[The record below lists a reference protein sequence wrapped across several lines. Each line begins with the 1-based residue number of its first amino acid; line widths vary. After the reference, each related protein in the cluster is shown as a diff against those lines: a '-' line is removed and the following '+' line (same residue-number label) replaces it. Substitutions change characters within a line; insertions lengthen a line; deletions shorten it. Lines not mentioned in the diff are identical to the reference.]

1 MKGHFPRI
9 NKGFF
14 KDTMRLY
21 LVSAIVFSVI
31 SALISY
37 VMGYSMCSRDAAAM
51 NFHIDTDHI
60 QALVC
65 ILMIYL
71 GASLARKLTDM
82 NVAEVYASIPVSRDG
97 IWTAHLL
104 TGIVYSLMIM
114 AASTI
119 GMLLGELTGA
129 ISVGQSIGS
138 YGYSALEYMAGLCMI
153 MLEGLLDFAFIGVAF
168 SITGKVF
175 AGIVTAGIGSFGIG
189 ILFSSLFSTG
199 SIHGICNIIF
209 PFGAAART
217 VVVWIVCIATV
228 ILFLLL
234 FRKMFLTIRTESY
247 SHAFRNKRIQT
258 IVGLILA
265 FSILGTIAFTIA
277 DFEAYGS
284 DIMSER
290 VNIVTAAIGTIVTC
304 LIVYFIFMWIS
315 GRSFKKA
322 AISLKY
328 LPISL
333 LAVCIVVLLGSGL
346 RKAYRNVDFSA
357 DNIAYYTVPSYIYV
371 PDEPDWYDGSIEI
384 NPFPMIYTDY
394 SEDRYGKGVSGEDE
408 IRFTDQKTINE
419 ISKFLRSGENDKS
432 NFQNGVPSIY
442 VTLKNGK
449 TYAVDIQRDECV
461 NEDIIRYDKNARQN
475 EEYRKVMHDIERFK
489 GGHFVLENK
498 RVNALYD
505 TFMEELSA
513 LSIEE
518 REKLFDLSGIYYL
531 DFLDSFIIPEEA
543 AVAPDTAS
551 GGADVDVPKE
561 LEPTPY
567 ARVLFIANRSN
578 SLIRG
583 VILNESTP
591 KTLEA
596 YLKLSNELNSK
607 DEKFDKAL
615 KFLEDENMSVNVK
628 FELMIWD
635 KEKQES
641 YRYFVEAD
649 ANMNWGFEY
658 YELNDFEREMMDEFL
673 LDSFHVSI
681 DELTEEQIQ
690 LVYYT
695 MDFTSGLNY
704 YEQMGID
711 EEKLTD
717 EMRREDLTK
726 LIGIGEGDFSME
738 EYNVKEYNA
747 DARELLKGFMH
758 GDTNFDSSR
767 YVVTIVN
774 MEITSL
780 VEVDGFAYEY
790 VETVM
795 MNTASYFY
803 DYPMTFGISEE
814 DYNGFI
820 HDFIEKYDGIVYSGE
835 QLHNRGDY

>member
-1 MKGHFPRI
+1 MKGHFLRI

-129 ISVGQSIGS
+129 LNVGQSIGS

-217 VVVWIVCIATV
+217 AVVWIVCIATV

-290 VNIVTAAIGTIVTC
+290 VSIVTAAIGTIVTC

-333 LAVCIVVLLGSGL
+333 LAVCIVVPLGSGV
-346 RKAYRNVDFSA
+346 RKAYRDVDFSE
-357 DNIAYYTVPSYIYV
+357 DNIAYYTIPNIYV
-371 PDEPDWYDGSIEI
+371 PEEQDWYDNSIEI
-384 NPFPMIYTDY
+384 NLFPMLYTDY
-394 SEDRYGKGVSGEDE
+394 SQDRYGKGVSGEDE
-408 IRFTDQKTINE
+408 IRFTDQKTIKE
-419 ISKFLRSGENDKS
+419 ISKYLRLGNNSAISSFPNNEE
-432 NFQNGVPSIY
+432 PSIY

-449 TYAVDIQRDECV
+449 TYAVSRSRNVDIYESIEYE
-461 NEDIIRYDKNARQN
+461 NTARQN
-475 EEYRKVMHDIERFK
+475 EEYRKVMYDIEPFK

-518 REKLFDLSGIYYL
+518 REKLFELSSIYYL
-531 DFLDSFIIPEEA
+531 GNHILEQA

-583 VILNESTP
+583 IILNESTP

-596 YLKLSNELNSK
+596 YLKLSNEVNAK

-615 KFLEDENMSVNVK
+615 KFLEDEDMDVNLQ
-628 FELMIWD
+628 FEFVIWD
-635 KEKQES
+635 KVTQKFHKYYIES
-641 YRYFVEAD
+641 YAD
-649 ANMNWGFEY
+649 TNWGFEY
-658 YELNDFEREMMDEFL
+658 YEISDYELELMDEFL
-673 LDSFHVSI
+673 MDSFRVSI

-690 LVYYT
+690 MVYKT
-695 MDFTSGLNY
+695 MDFTSGQNY
-704 YEQMGID
+704 YEQVGMD
-711 EEKLTD
+711 EDGLTD
-717 EMRREDLTK
+717 EMRRKDFNNI
-726 LIGIGEGDFSME
+726 IGIGD
-738 EYNVKEYNA
+738 
-747 DARELLKGFMH
+747 KGFSDEQYHSDSRNLMKGFLR
-758 GDTNFDSSR
+758 GDKDFDSSR
-767 YVVTIVN
+767 YVVTIVS
-774 MEITSL
+774 MDVTSL
-780 VEVDGFAYEY
+780 NESDEFMYEY
-790 VETVM
+790 LESVM
-795 MNTASYFY
+795 MDTAANFF
-803 DYPMTFGISEE
+803 DYPMSFGISEE

-820 HDFIEKYDGIVYSGE
+820 HGFNEKYDDFVYYGEPMHYRGSGSMAV
-835 QLHNRGDY
+835 NGGF

>member
-1 MKGHFPRI
+1 MKGHFLRI

-31 SALISY
+31 SALSSY
-37 VMGYSMCSRDAAAM
+37 IMGYSMCSRDAAAM
-51 NFHIDTDHI
+51 NFHIDTDLI
-60 QALVC
+60 QVLVC
-65 ILMIYL
+65 IFMTYL

-82 NVAEVYASIPVSRDG
+82 NVAEVYASIPVSRDS

-104 TGIVYSLMIM
+104 TGIIYSLMIM

-138 YGYSALEYMAGLCMI
+138 YGYSALEYLAGLCMI

-189 ILFSSLFSTG
+189 ILFSSLIGTG
-199 SIHGICNIIF
+199 TNMYSVGNIIF
-209 PFGAAART
+209 PFSAAART
-217 VVVWIVCIATV
+217 AAVWVVFIVIV
-228 ILFLLL
+228 LLLLLL

-265 FSILGTIAFTIA
+265 FSILCTIAYTIA
-277 DFEAYGS
+277 DVEASGEIMNYRD
-284 DIMSER
+284 DIVSA
-290 VNIVTAAIGTIVTC
+290 VIATIVTC

-322 AISLKY
+322 AVSLKY

-333 LAVCIVVLLGSGL
+333 LAVCIVVPLNIGV
-346 RKAYRNVDFSA
+346 RKAYKNVDFSA
-357 DNIAYYTVPSYIYV
+357 DNIAYYTIPNYNLVTE
-371 PDEPDWYDGSIEI
+371 EPDWYGNSIEFSLS
-384 NPFPMIYTDY
+384 PTFYTDY
-394 SEDRYGKGVSGEDE
+394 SQDRYGKGVSGEDE
-408 IRFTDQKTINE
+408 VRFTDQKMING
-419 ISKFLRSGENDKS
+419 ISKYLKSGRNSVDS
-432 NFQNGVPSIY
+432 VGFHGQPSIY

-449 TYAVDIQRDECV
+449 TYAVDIAWDAI
-461 NEDIIRYDKNARQN
+461 DKDIRYDINARQN
-475 EEYRKVMHDIERFK
+475 EEYRNAMYDIERFK

-498 RVNALYD
+498 RANALYD
-505 TFMEELSA
+505 TFIEELSA
-513 LSIEE
+513 LTIEE
-518 REKLFDLSGIYYL
+518 REKLFNLSSIYYL
-531 DFLDSFIIPEEA
+531 DPAMAEITAPEIIGDGVDTSNGDYGDFQMEIIEERK
-543 AVAPDTAS
+543 T
-551 GGADVDVPKE
+551 
-561 LEPTPY
+561 TPY
-567 ARVLFIANRSN
+567 ARVLFIANGSN

-596 YLKLSNELNSK
+596 YLKLSNELNAK
-607 DEKFDKAL
+607 DERIDKAL
-615 KFLEDENMSVNVK
+615 KFLESENMNVDLQ

-635 KEKQES
+635 REKQES

-649 ANMNWGFEY
+649 TNKGWEFEY
-658 YELNDFEREMMDEFL
+658 YEPDDYELEMMDEFL
-673 LDSFHVSI
+673 TESFHVSVY
-681 DELTEEQIQ
+681 ELTDEER
-690 LVYYT
+690 LAVYYT
-695 MDFTSGLNY
+695 MDFTSGLNF
-704 YEQMGID
+704 YEQMGMD
-711 EEKLTD
+711 EEGLTD
-717 EMRREDLTK
+717 EMRREDLKK
-726 LIGIGEGDFSME
+726 LIGLGDEDHYPE
-738 EYNVKEYNA
+738 EYNSA
-747 DARELLKGFMH
+747 ARDLLTGFLH

-790 VETVM
+790 VENVM

-803 DYPMTFGISEE
+803 DYPMTFGISDE

-820 HDFIEKYDGIVYSGE
+820 HDFIEKYDNTVYSGE
-835 QLHNRGDY
+835 PLYSR

>member
-1 MKGHFPRI
+1 MKGHFLRI

-31 SALISY
+31 SALSSY
-37 VMGYSMCSRDAAAM
+37 IMGYSMCSRDAAAM
-51 NFHIDTDHI
+51 NFHIDTDLI
-60 QALVC
+60 QVLVC
-65 ILMIYL
+65 IFMTYL

-82 NVAEVYASIPVSRDG
+82 NVAEVYASIPVSRDS

-104 TGIVYSLMIM
+104 TGIIYSLMIM

-138 YGYSALEYMAGLCMI
+138 YGYSALEYLAGLCMI

-189 ILFSSLFSTG
+189 ILFSSLIGTG
-199 SIHGICNIIF
+199 TNMYSVGNIIF
-209 PFGAAART
+209 PFSAAART
-217 VVVWIVCIATV
+217 AAVWVVFIVIV
-228 ILFLLL
+228 LLLLLL

-265 FSILGTIAFTIA
+265 FSILCTIAYTIA
-277 DFEAYGS
+277 DVEASGEIMNYRD
-284 DIMSER
+284 DIVSA
-290 VNIVTAAIGTIVTC
+290 VIATIVTC

-322 AISLKY
+322 AVSLKY

-333 LAVCIVVLLGSGL
+333 LAVCIVVPLNIGV
-346 RKAYRNVDFSA
+346 RKAYKNVDFSA
-357 DNIAYYTVPSYIYV
+357 DNIAYYTIPNYNLVTE
-371 PDEPDWYDGSIEI
+371 EPDWYGNSIEFSLS
-384 NPFPMIYTDY
+384 PTFYTDY
-394 SEDRYGKGVSGEDE
+394 SQDRYGKGVSGEDE
-408 IRFTDQKTINE
+408 VRFTDQKMING
-419 ISKFLRSGENDKS
+419 ISKYLKS
-432 NFQNGVPSIY
+432 ERNSVDSVGFHGQPSIY

-449 TYAVDIQRDECV
+449 TYAVDIAWDAI
-461 NEDIIRYDKNARQN
+461 DKDIRYDINARQN
-475 EEYRKVMHDIERFK
+475 EEYRNAMYDIERFK

-498 RVNALYD
+498 RANALYD

-513 LSIEE
+513 LTIEE
-518 REKLFDLSGIYYL
+518 REKLFDLTSIYYL
-531 DFLDSFIIPEEA
+531 DNPMAEITAPEIA
-543 AVAPDTAS
+543 GDGVDTV
-551 GGADVDVPKE
+551 GDGADGDVLKE
-561 LEPTPY
+561 RNSTPY
-567 ARVLFIANRSN
+567 ARVLLIANGSN

-596 YLKLSNELNSK
+596 YLKLSNELNAK
-607 DEKFDKAL
+607 DERIDKAL
-615 KFLEDENMSVNVK
+615 EFLEDDSK
-628 FELMIWD
+628 DLDLQFELMIWD
-635 KEKQES
+635 REKQES

-649 ANMNWGFEY
+649 TNKGWEFEY
-658 YELNDFEREMMDEFL
+658 YEPDDYELEMMDEFL
-673 LDSFHVSI
+673 TESFHVSV
-681 DELTEEQIQ
+681 DELTDAEKQ
-690 LVYYT
+690 VVFYT
-695 MDFTSGLNY
+695 MDFTSGLNF
-704 YEQMGID
+704 YEQMGMD
-711 EEKLTD
+711 EEGLTD
-717 EMRREDLTK
+717 EIRREDLTK
-726 LIGIGEGDFSME
+726 LIGLGDEDHYPE
-738 EYNVKEYNA
+738 EYNSA
-747 DARELLKGFMH
+747 ARDLLTDFLH

-780 VEVDGFAYEY
+780 IKIKRDGIAYEY
-790 VETVM
+790 LETIM
-795 MNTASYFY
+795 MNTATYFY
-803 DYPMTFGISEE
+803 DYPMTFGISDE

-820 HDFIEKYDGIVYSGE
+820 HDFIEKYDNIVYSGE
-835 QLHNRGDY
+835 PLYSR

>member
-1 MKGHFPRI
+1 MKGHFLKI

-31 SALISY
+31 SALSSY
-37 VMGYSMCSRDAAAM
+37 IMGYSMCSRDAAAM
-51 NFHIDTDHI
+51 NFHIDTDLI
-60 QALVC
+60 QVLVC
-65 ILMIYL
+65 IFMTYL

-82 NVAEVYASIPVSRDG
+82 NVAEVYASIPVSRDS

-104 TGIVYSLMIM
+104 TGIIYSLMIM

-138 YGYSALEYMAGLCMI
+138 YGYSALEYLAGLCMI

-189 ILFSSLFSTG
+189 ILFSSLIGTG
-199 SIHGICNIIF
+199 TNMYSVGNIIF
-209 PFGAAART
+209 PFSAAART
-217 VVVWIVCIATV
+217 AAVWVVFIVIV
-228 ILFLLL
+228 LLLLLL

-265 FSILGTIAFTIA
+265 FSILCTIAYTIA
-277 DFEAYGS
+277 DVEASGEIMNYRD
-284 DIMSER
+284 DIVSA
-290 VNIVTAAIGTIVTC
+290 VIATIVTC

-322 AISLKY
+322 AVSLKY

-333 LAVCIVVLLGSGL
+333 LAVCIVVPLSIGV
-346 RKAYRNVDFSA
+346 RKAYKNVDFSA
-357 DNIAYYTVPSYIYV
+357 DNIAYYTIPNYTLVTE
-371 PDEPDWYDGSIEI
+371 EPDWYGNSIEFSLS
-384 NPFPMIYTDY
+384 PTFYTDY
-394 SEDRYGKGVSGEDE
+394 SQDRYGKGVSGEDE
-408 IRFTDQKTINE
+408 VRFTDQKMING
-419 ISKFLRSGENDKS
+419 ISKYLKSGRNSVDS
-432 NFQNGVPSIY
+432 VGFHGQPSIY

-449 TYAVDIQRDECV
+449 TYAVDIAWDAI
-461 NEDIIRYDKNARQN
+461 DKDIRYDINARQN
-475 EEYRKVMHDIERFK
+475 EEYRNAMYDIERFK

-498 RVNALYD
+498 RANALYD
-505 TFMEELSA
+505 TFIEELSA
-513 LSIEE
+513 LTIEE
-518 REKLFDLSGIYYL
+518 REKLFNLSSIYYL
-531 DFLDSFIIPEEA
+531 DPAMAEITAPEIIGDG
-543 AVAPDTAS
+543 VDTV
-551 GGADVDVPKE
+551 GDGADGDVLKE
-561 LEPTPY
+561 QNSTPY
-567 ARVLFIANRSN
+567 ARVLLIANGSN

-596 YLKLSNELNSK
+596 YLKLSNELNAK
-607 DEKFDKAL
+607 DERIDKAL
-615 KFLEDENMSVNVK
+615 EFLEDDSK
-628 FELMIWD
+628 DLDLQFELMIWD
-635 KEKQES
+635 REKQES

-649 ANMNWGFEY
+649 TNKGWEFEY
-658 YELNDFEREMMDEFL
+658 YEPDDYELEMMDEFL
-673 LDSFHVSI
+673 TESFHVSVY
-681 DELTEEQIQ
+681 ELTDEER
-690 LVYYT
+690 LAVYYT
-695 MDFTSGLNY
+695 MDFTSGLNF
-704 YEQMGID
+704 YEQMGMD
-711 EEKLTD
+711 EEGLTD
-717 EMRREDLTK
+717 EMRREDLKK
-726 LIGIGEGDFSME
+726 LIGLGDEDHYPE
-738 EYNVKEYNA
+738 EYNSA
-747 DARELLKGFMH
+747 ARDLLTDFLH

-767 YVVTIVN
+767 YVVTIIN

-803 DYPMTFGISEE
+803 DYPMTFGISDE

-820 HDFIEKYDGIVYSGE
+820 HDFIEKYDNTVYSGE
-835 QLHNRGDY
+835 PLYSR

>member
-1 MKGHFPRI
+1 MKGHFLRI

-31 SALISY
+31 SALSSY
-37 VMGYSMCSRDAAAM
+37 IMGYSMCSHDAAAM
-51 NFHIDTDHI
+51 NFHIDTDLI
-60 QALVC
+60 QVLVC
-65 ILMIYL
+65 IFMTYL

-82 NVAEVYASIPVSRDG
+82 NVAEVYASIPVSRDS

-104 TGIVYSLMIM
+104 TGIIYSLMIM

-138 YGYSALEYMAGLCMI
+138 YGYSALEYLAGLCMI

-189 ILFSSLFSTG
+189 ILFSSLIGTG
-199 SIHGICNIIF
+199 TNMYSVGNIIF
-209 PFGAAART
+209 PFSAAART
-217 VVVWIVCIATV
+217 AAVWVVFIVIV
-228 ILFLLL
+228 LLLLLL

-265 FSILGTIAFTIA
+265 FSILCTIAYTIA
-277 DFEAYGS
+277 DVEASGEIMNYRD
-284 DIMSER
+284 DIVSA
-290 VNIVTAAIGTIVTC
+290 VIATIVTC

-322 AISLKY
+322 AVSLKY

-333 LAVCIVVLLGSGL
+333 LAVCIVVPLNIGV
-346 RKAYRNVDFSA
+346 RKAYKNVDFSA
-357 DNIAYYTVPSYIYV
+357 DNIAYYTIPNYTLVTE
-371 PDEPDWYDGSIEI
+371 EPDWYGNSIEFSLS
-384 NPFPMIYTDY
+384 PTFYTDY
-394 SEDRYGKGVSGEDE
+394 SQDRYGKGVSGEDE
-408 IRFTDQKTINE
+408 VRFTDQKMING
-419 ISKFLRSGENDKS
+419 ISNYLKSGRNSVDS
-432 NFQNGVPSIY
+432 VGFHGQPSIY

-449 TYAVDIQRDECV
+449 TYAVDIAWDAI
-461 NEDIIRYDKNARQN
+461 DKDIRYDINARQN
-475 EEYRKVMHDIERFK
+475 EEYRNAMYDIERFK

-498 RVNALYD
+498 RANALYD
-505 TFMEELSA
+505 TFIEELSA
-513 LSIEE
+513 LTIEE
-518 REKLFDLSGIYYL
+518 REKLFNLSSIYYL
-531 DFLDSFIIPEEA
+531 DPAMAEITAPEIIGDG
-543 AVAPDTAS
+543 VDTV
-551 GGADVDVPKE
+551 GDGADGDVLKE
-561 LEPTPY
+561 RNSTPY
-567 ARVLFIANRSN
+567 ARVLLIANGSN

-596 YLKLSNELNSK
+596 YLKLSNELNAK
-607 DEKFDKAL
+607 DERIDKAL
-615 KFLEDENMSVNVK
+615 EFLEDDSK
-628 FELMIWD
+628 DLDLQFELVIWD
-635 KEKQES
+635 REKQES

-649 ANMNWGFEY
+649 TNKGWEFEY
-658 YELNDFEREMMDEFL
+658 YEPDDYELEMMDEFL
-673 LDSFHVSI
+673 TESFHVSVY
-681 DELTEEQIQ
+681 ELTDEER
-690 LVYYT
+690 LAVYYT
-695 MDFTSGLNY
+695 MDFTSGLNF
-704 YEQMGID
+704 YEQMGMD
-711 EEKLTD
+711 EEGLTD
-717 EMRREDLTK
+717 EMRREDLKK
-726 LIGIGEGDFSME
+726 LIGLGDEDHYPE
-738 EYNVKEYNA
+738 EYNSA
-747 DARELLKGFMH
+747 ARDLLTDFLH
-758 GDTNFDSSR
+758 GNTNFDSSR

-803 DYPMTFGISEE
+803 DYPMTFGISDE

-820 HDFIEKYDGIVYSGE
+820 HDFIEKYDNTVYSGE
-835 QLHNRGDY
+835 PLYSR

>member
-1 MKGHFPRI
+1 MKGHFLRI

-31 SALISY
+31 SALSSY
-37 VMGYSMCSRDAAAM
+37 IMGYSMCSRDAAAM
-51 NFHIDTDHI
+51 NFHIDTDLI
-60 QALVC
+60 QVLVC
-65 ILMIYL
+65 IFMTYL

-82 NVAEVYASIPVSRDG
+82 NVAEVYASIPVSRDS

-104 TGIVYSLMIM
+104 TGIIYSLMIM

-138 YGYSALEYMAGLCMI
+138 YGYSALEYLAGLCMI

-189 ILFSSLFSTG
+189 ILFSSLIGTG
-199 SIHGICNIIF
+199 TNMYSVGNIIF
-209 PFGAAART
+209 PFSAAART
-217 VVVWIVCIATV
+217 AAVWVVFIVIV
-228 ILFLLL
+228 LLLLLL

-265 FSILGTIAFTIA
+265 FSILCTIAYTIA
-277 DFEAYGS
+277 DVEASGEIMNYRD
-284 DIMSER
+284 DIVSA
-290 VNIVTAAIGTIVTC
+290 VIATIVTC

-322 AISLKY
+322 AVSLKY

-333 LAVCIVVLLGSGL
+333 LAVCIVVPLNIGV
-346 RKAYRNVDFSA
+346 RKAYKNVDFSA
-357 DNIAYYTVPSYIYV
+357 DNIAYYTIPNYNLVTE
-371 PDEPDWYDGSIEI
+371 EPDWYGNSIEFSLS
-384 NPFPMIYTDY
+384 PTFYTDY
-394 SEDRYGKGVSGEDE
+394 SQDRYGKGVSGEDE
-408 IRFTDQKTINE
+408 VRFTDQKMING
-419 ISKFLRSGENDKS
+419 ISKYLKS
-432 NFQNGVPSIY
+432 ERNSVDSVGFHGQPSIY

-449 TYAVDIQRDECV
+449 TYAVDIAWDAI
-461 NEDIIRYDKNARQN
+461 DKDIRYDINARQN
-475 EEYRKVMHDIERFK
+475 EEYRNAMYDIERFK

-498 RVNALYD
+498 RANALYD

-513 LSIEE
+513 LTIEE
-518 REKLFDLSGIYYL
+518 REKLFNLSSIYYL
-531 DFLDSFIIPEEA
+531 DPAMAEITAPEIIGDGVDTSNGDYGDFQMEIIEERK
-543 AVAPDTAS
+543 T
-551 GGADVDVPKE
+551 
-561 LEPTPY
+561 TPY
-567 ARVLFIANRSN
+567 ARVLFIANGSN

-596 YLKLSNELNSK
+596 YLKLSNELNVK
-607 DEKFDKAL
+607 DERIDKAL
-615 KFLEDENMSVNVK
+615 KFLESENMNVDLQ

-641 YRYFVEAD
+641 YRYFVEANNHND
-649 ANMNWGFEY
+649 WGFGY
-658 YELNDFEREMMDEFL
+658 YEPDDYELEMMDEFL
-673 LDSFHVSI
+673 TESFHVSV
-681 DELTEEQIQ
+681 DELTDAEKQ
-690 LVYYT
+690 VVFYT
-695 MDFTSGLNY
+695 MDFTSGLNF
-704 YEQMGID
+704 YEQMGMD
-711 EEKLTD
+711 EEGLTD
-717 EMRREDLTK
+717 EMRREDLKK
-726 LIGIGEGDFSME
+726 LIGLSSEKPNDGPSQE
-738 EYNVKEYNA
+738 EYNS
-747 DARELLKGFMH
+747 DARDLLTDFLH

-780 VEVDGFAYEY
+780 IKRDGSAYEY
-790 VETVM
+790 LETIM
-795 MNTASYFY
+795 MNTASNFY
-803 DYPMTFGISEE
+803 DYPMVFGISEE

-820 HDFIEKYDGIVYSGE
+820 HDFIEKYDNIVYSGE
-835 QLHNRGDY
+835 PLYSR

>member
-1 MKGHFPRI
+1 MKGHFLKI

-31 SALISY
+31 SALSSY
-37 VMGYSMCSRDAAAM
+37 IMGYSMCSRDAAAM
-51 NFHIDTDHI
+51 NFHIDTDLI
-60 QALVC
+60 QVLVC
-65 ILMIYL
+65 IFMTYL

-82 NVAEVYASIPVSRDG
+82 NVAEVYASIPVSRDS

-104 TGIVYSLMIM
+104 TGIIYSLMIM

-138 YGYSALEYMAGLCMI
+138 YGYSALEYLAGLCMI

-189 ILFSSLFSTG
+189 ILFSSLIGTG
-199 SIHGICNIIF
+199 TNMYSVGNIIF
-209 PFGAAART
+209 PFSAAART
-217 VVVWIVCIATV
+217 AAVWVVFIVIV
-228 ILFLLL
+228 LLLLLL

-265 FSILGTIAFTIA
+265 FSILCTIAYTIA
-277 DFEAYGS
+277 DVEASGEIMNYRD
-284 DIMSER
+284 DIVSA
-290 VNIVTAAIGTIVTC
+290 VIATIVTC

-322 AISLKY
+322 AVSLKY

-333 LAVCIVVLLGSGL
+333 LAVCIVVPLGMGV
-346 RKAYRNVDFSA
+346 RKAYKNVDFSA
-357 DNIAYYTVPSYIYV
+357 DNIAYYTIPNYTLVTE
-371 PDEPDWYDGSIEI
+371 EPDWYGNSIEFSLS
-384 NPFPMIYTDY
+384 PTFYTDY
-394 SEDRYGKGVSGEDE
+394 SQDRYGKGVSGEDE
-408 IRFTDQKTINE
+408 VRFTDQKMING
-419 ISKFLRSGENDKS
+419 ISKYLKSGRNSVDS
-432 NFQNGVPSIY
+432 VGFHGQPSIY

-449 TYAVDIQRDECV
+449 TYAVDIAWDAI
-461 NEDIIRYDKNARQN
+461 DKDIRYDINARQN
-475 EEYRKVMHDIERFK
+475 EEYRNAMYDIERFK

-498 RVNALYD
+498 RANALYD
-505 TFMEELSA
+505 TFIEELSA
-513 LSIEE
+513 LTIEE
-518 REKLFDLSGIYYL
+518 REKLFNLSSIYYL
-531 DFLDSFIIPEEA
+531 DPAMAEITAPEIIGDG
-543 AVAPDTAS
+543 VDTV
-551 GGADVDVPKE
+551 GDGADGDVLKE
-561 LEPTPY
+561 QNSTPY
-567 ARVLFIANRSN
+567 ARVLLIANGSN

-596 YLKLSNELNSK
+596 YLKLSNELNAK
-607 DEKFDKAL
+607 DERIDKAL
-615 KFLEDENMSVNVK
+615 EFLEDDSK
-628 FELMIWD
+628 DLDLQFELMIWD
-635 KEKQES
+635 REKQES

-649 ANMNWGFEY
+649 TNKGWEFEY
-658 YELNDFEREMMDEFL
+658 YEPDDYELEMMDEFL
-673 LDSFHVSI
+673 TESFHVSVY
-681 DELTEEQIQ
+681 ELTDEER
-690 LVYYT
+690 LAVYYT
-695 MDFTSGLNY
+695 MDFTSGLNF
-704 YEQMGID
+704 YEQMGMD
-711 EEKLTD
+711 EEGLTD
-717 EMRREDLTK
+717 EIRREDLTK
-726 LIGIGEGDFSME
+726 LIGLGDEDHYPE
-738 EYNVKEYNA
+738 EYNSA
-747 DARELLKGFMH
+747 ARDLLTGFLH
-758 GDTNFDSSR
+758 GNTNFDSSR

-780 VEVDGFAYEY
+780 VEVDGLAYEY

-803 DYPMTFGISEE
+803 DYPMTFGISDE

-820 HDFIEKYDGIVYSGE
+820 HDFIEKYDNTVYSGE
-835 QLHNRGDY
+835 PLYSR

>member
-1 MKGHFPRI
+1 MKGHFLRI

-31 SALISY
+31 SALSSFF
-37 VMGYSMCSRDAAAM
+37 MGYSMCSHDAAAM
-51 NFHIDTDHI
+51 NFHIDTDII
-60 QALVC
+60 QVLVC
-65 ILMIYL
+65 IFMTYL

-82 NVAEVYASIPVSRDG
+82 NVAEVYASIPVSRDS

-104 TGIVYSLMIM
+104 TGIIYSLMIM

-119 GMLLGELTGA
+119 AMLLGELTGA

-138 YGYSALEYMAGLCMI
+138 YGYSALEYMAGLCVI

-189 ILFSSLFSTG
+189 ILILGLFSTG
-199 SIHGICNIIF
+199 SIHSICNIIF

-217 VVVWIVCIATV
+217 AVVWIVCIATV
-228 ILFLLL
+228 ILLLLL
-234 FRKMFLTIRTESY
+234 FRKMFLTIRTENY

-290 VNIVTAAIGTIVTC
+290 VSIFTAAIGTIVTC

-333 LAVCIVVLLGSGL
+333 LAVCIVVPLGSGV
-346 RKAYRNVDFSA
+346 RKAYRDVDFSA
-357 DNIAYYTVPSYIYV
+357 DNIAYYTIPNYYV
-371 PDEPDWYDGSIEI
+371 PEEQDWYDSSIEI
-384 NPFPMIYTDY
+384 NLFPMLYTDY
-394 SEDRYGKGVSGEDE
+394 SQDRYGKGVSGEDK
-408 IRFTDQKTINE
+408 IRFTDQKTIKE
-419 ISKFLRSGENDKS
+419 ISKYLRLGNNSAIS
-432 NFQNGVPSIY
+432 SFQNNGEPSIY

-449 TYAVDIQRDECV
+449 TYAVSMSRNVDFYNNVEYE
-461 NEDIIRYDKNARQN
+461 NTARQN

-489 GGHFVLENK
+489 DGHFVLENK

-518 REKLFDLSGIYYL
+518 REKLFDLSSIY
-531 DFLDSFIIPEEA
+531 FLGNHILEQA
-543 AVAPDTAS
+543 AAAPDTVS
-551 GGADVDVPKE
+551 GGDDVDVPKE

-583 VILNESTP
+583 IILNESTP

-596 YLKLSNELNSK
+596 YLKLSNEVNAK

-615 KFLEDENMSVNVK
+615 KFLEDEDMGVNMQ
-628 FELMIWD
+628 FEFVIWD
-635 KEKQES
+635 KVTQES
-641 YRYFVEAD
+641 HKYYIESHTDNA
-649 ANMNWGFEY
+649 WGFER
-658 YELNDFEREMMDEFL
+658 YELSNYERELMDEYL
-673 LDSFHVSI
+673 MNSFNVSI

-690 LVYYT
+690 MVYYT

-704 YEQMGID
+704 YEQVGMD
-711 EEKLTD
+711 EDGLTD
-717 EMRREDLTK
+717 EMRREDLIK
-726 LIGIGEGDFSME
+726 LIGIGDEGKSQE
-738 EYNVKEYNA
+738 QYHS
-747 DARELLKGFMH
+747 DARKVLAGFLH
-758 GDTNFDSSR
+758 GDKDFDSSR
-767 YVVTIVN
+767 YVVTIVS
-774 MEITSL
+774 MDVTSL
-780 VEVDGFAYEY
+780 NESDEFMYEY
-790 VETVM
+790 VESVM
-795 MNTASYFY
+795 MDAASNFF
-803 DYPMTFGISEE
+803 DYPMSFGISEE
-814 DYNGFI
+814 VYNGFI
-820 HDFIEKYDGIVYSGE
+820 NGFNEKYDDVYFGE
-835 QLHNRGDY
+835 PMHNRG

>member
-1 MKGHFPRI
+1 MKGHFLRI

-31 SALISY
+31 SALSSFF
-37 VMGYSMCSRDAAAM
+37 MGYSMCSHDAAAM
-51 NFHIDTDHI
+51 NFHIDTDII
-60 QALVC
+60 QVLVC
-65 ILMIYL
+65 IFMTYL

-82 NVAEVYASIPVSRDG
+82 NVAEVYASIPVSRDS

-104 TGIVYSLMIM
+104 TGIIYSLMIM

-119 GMLLGELTGA
+119 AMFLGELTGA

-138 YGYSALEYMAGLCMI
+138 YGYSALEYMAGLCVI

-189 ILFSSLFSTG
+189 ILILGLFSTG
-199 SIHGICNIIF
+199 SIHSICNIIF

-217 VVVWIVCIATV
+217 AVVWIVCIATV
-228 ILFLLL
+228 ILLLLL
-234 FRKMFLTIRTESY
+234 FRKMFLTIRTENY

-290 VNIVTAAIGTIVTC
+290 VSIFTAAIGTIVTC

-333 LAVCIVVLLGSGL
+333 LAVCIVVPLGSGV
-346 RKAYRNVDFSA
+346 RKAYRDVDFSA
-357 DNIAYYTVPSYIYV
+357 DNIAYYTIPNYYV
-371 PDEPDWYDGSIEI
+371 PEEQDWYDSSIEI
-384 NPFPMIYTDY
+384 NLFPMLYTDY
-394 SEDRYGKGVSGEDE
+394 SQDRYGKGVSGEDK
-408 IRFTDQKTINE
+408 IRFTDQKTIKE
-419 ISKFLRSGENDKS
+419 ISKYLRLGNNSAISSFPNNEE
-432 NFQNGVPSIY
+432 PSIY

-449 TYAVDIQRDECV
+449 TYAVRRSRNVDIYESIEYE
-461 NEDIIRYDKNARQN
+461 NTARQN

-489 GGHFVLENK
+489 DGHFVLENK

-518 REKLFDLSGIYYL
+518 REKLFDLSSIY
-531 DFLDSFIIPEEA
+531 FLGNHILEQA
-543 AVAPDTAS
+543 AAPDTVS
-551 GGADVDVPKE
+551 GGDDVDVPKE

-583 VILNESTP
+583 IILNESTP

-596 YLKLSNELNSK
+596 YLKLSNEVNAK

-615 KFLEDENMSVNVK
+615 KFLEDEDMGVNMQ
-628 FELMIWD
+628 FEFVIWD
-635 KEKQES
+635 KVTQES
-641 YRYFVEAD
+641 HKYYIESHTDNA
-649 ANMNWGFEY
+649 WGFER
-658 YELNDFEREMMDEFL
+658 YELSNYERELMDEYL
-673 LDSFHVSI
+673 MNSFNVSI

-690 LVYYT
+690 MVYYT

-704 YEQMGID
+704 YEQVGMD
-711 EEKLTD
+711 EDGLTD
-717 EMRREDLTK
+717 EMRREDLIK
-726 LIGIGEGDFSME
+726 LIGIGDEGNSQEQYHSD
-738 EYNVKEYNA
+738 VRKVLA
-747 DARELLKGFMH
+747 GFLH
-758 GDTNFDSSR
+758 GDKDFDSSR
-767 YVVTIVN
+767 YVVTIVS
-774 MEITSL
+774 MDVTSL
-780 VEVDGFAYEY
+780 NESDEFMYEY
-790 VETVM
+790 VESVM
-795 MNTASYFY
+795 MDAASNFF
-803 DYPMTFGISEE
+803 DYPMSFGISDEV
-814 DYNGFI
+814 YNGFI
-820 HDFIEKYDGIVYSGE
+820 HGFNEKYDDVYFGE
-835 QLHNRGDY
+835 PMHNRG

>member
-1 MKGHFPRI
+1 MKGHFLRI

-31 SALISY
+31 SALSSFF
-37 VMGYSMCSRDAAAM
+37 MGYSMCSHDAAAM
-51 NFHIDTDHI
+51 NFHIDTDII
-60 QALVC
+60 QVLVC
-65 ILMIYL
+65 IFMTYL

-82 NVAEVYASIPVSRDG
+82 NVAEVYASIPVSRDS

-104 TGIVYSLMIM
+104 TGIIYSLMIM

-119 GMLLGELTGA
+119 AMFLGELTGA

-138 YGYSALEYMAGLCMI
+138 YGYSAFEYMAGLCVI

-189 ILFSSLFSTG
+189 ILILGLFSTG
-199 SIHGICNIIF
+199 SIHSVCNIIF
-209 PFGAAART
+209 PFSAAART
-217 VVVWIVCIATV
+217 AAVWIVCIVAV

-258 IVGLILA
+258 IVGLMLA
-265 FSILGTIAFTIA
+265 FSILCTIAFTIA
-277 DFEAYGS
+277 DIEASGEIMNYRN
-284 DIMSER
+284 DIVR
-290 VNIVTAAIGTIVTC
+290 AAIGTIVTC

-333 LAVCIVVLLGSGL
+333 LAVCIVVLLGSGV

-357 DNIAYYTVPSYIYV
+357 DNIAYYTIPNYYV
-371 PDEPDWYDGSIEI
+371 PEEQDWYDNSIEI
-384 NPFPMIYTDY
+384 NLFPMLYTDY
-394 SEDRYGKGVSGEDE
+394 SQDRYGKGVYGEDE
-408 IRFTDQKTINE
+408 IRFTDQKTIKE
-419 ISKFLRSGENDKS
+419 ISKYLRLGNNSAISSFPNNGE
-432 NFQNGVPSIY
+432 PSIY

-449 TYAVDIQRDECV
+449 TYAVRRSMNVDFYNNVEYK
-461 NEDIIRYDKNARQN
+461 NNARQN

-489 GGHFVLENK
+489 DGHFVLENK

-518 REKLFDLSGIYYL
+518 REKLFDLSSIYN
-531 DFLDSFIIPEEA
+531 IGTPMVAEIA
-543 AVAPDTAS
+543 APDTVS
-551 GGADVDVPKE
+551 GDDYVDVPKE
-561 LEPTPY
+561 IEFTPY

-583 VILNESTP
+583 IILNESTP

-615 KFLEDENMSVNVK
+615 KFLEDEDMGVNMQ
-628 FELMIWD
+628 FEFVIWD
-635 KEKQES
+635 KVTQES
-641 YRYFVEAD
+641 HKYYIESYTDNA
-649 ANMNWGFEY
+649 WGFER
-658 YELNDFEREMMDEFL
+658 YELSNYERELMDEYL
-673 LDSFHVSI
+673 MNSFNVSI

-690 LVYYT
+690 MVYYT

-704 YEQMGID
+704 YEQVGMD
-711 EEKLTD
+711 EDGLTD
-717 EMRREDLTK
+717 EMRREDLIK
-726 LIGIGEGDFSME
+726 LIGIGDEGNSQEQYHSD
-738 EYNVKEYNA
+738 VRKVLA
-747 DARELLKGFMH
+747 GFLH
-758 GDTNFDSSR
+758 GDKDFDSSR
-767 YVVTIVN
+767 YVVTIVS
-774 MEITSL
+774 MDVTSL
-780 VEVDGFAYEY
+780 NESDEFMYEY
-790 VETVM
+790 VESVM
-795 MNTASYFY
+795 MDAASNFF
-803 DYPMTFGISEE
+803 DYPMSFGISEE
-814 DYNGFI
+814 VYNGFI
-820 HDFIEKYDGIVYSGE
+820 HGFNEKYDDVYFGE
-835 QLHNRGDY
+835 PMHNRG

>member
-1 MKGHFPRI
+1 MKGHFLRI

-31 SALISY
+31 SALSSY
-37 VMGYSMCSRDAAAM
+37 IMGYSMCSRDAAAM
-51 NFHIDTDHI
+51 NFHIDTDLI
-60 QALVC
+60 QVLVC
-65 ILMIYL
+65 IFMTYL

-82 NVAEVYASIPVSRDG
+82 NVAEVYASIPVSRDS

-104 TGIVYSLMIM
+104 TGIIYSLMIM

-138 YGYSALEYMAGLCMI
+138 YGYSALEYLAGLCMI

-189 ILFSSLFSTG
+189 ILFSSLIGTG
-199 SIHGICNIIF
+199 TNMYSVGNIIF
-209 PFGAAART
+209 PFSAAART
-217 VVVWIVCIATV
+217 AAVWVVFIVIV
-228 ILFLLL
+228 LLLLLL

-265 FSILGTIAFTIA
+265 FSILCTIAYTIA
-277 DFEAYGS
+277 DVEASGEIMNYRD
-284 DIMSER
+284 DIVSA
-290 VNIVTAAIGTIVTC
+290 VIATIVTC

-322 AISLKY
+322 AVSLKY

-333 LAVCIVVLLGSGL
+333 LAVCIVVPLNIGV
-346 RKAYRNVDFSA
+346 RKAYKNVDFSA
-357 DNIAYYTVPSYIYV
+357 DNIAYYTIPNYTLVTE
-371 PDEPDWYDGSIEI
+371 EPDWYGNSIEFSLS
-384 NPFPMIYTDY
+384 PTFYTDY
-394 SEDRYGKGVSGEDE
+394 SQDRYGKGVSGEDE
-408 IRFTDQKTINE
+408 VRFTDQKMING
-419 ISKFLRSGENDKS
+419 ISKYLKSGRNSVDS
-432 NFQNGVPSIY
+432 VGFHGQPSIY

-449 TYAVDIQRDECV
+449 TYAVDIAWDAI
-461 NEDIIRYDKNARQN
+461 DKDIRYDINARQN
-475 EEYRKVMHDIERFK
+475 EEYRNAMYDIERFK

-498 RVNALYD
+498 RANALYD
-505 TFMEELSA
+505 TFIEELSA
-513 LSIEE
+513 LTIEE
-518 REKLFDLSGIYYL
+518 REKLFDLTSIYYL
-531 DFLDSFIIPEEA
+531 DNPMAEITAPEIAGDGVDTSNGDYGDFQMEIIEERK
-543 AVAPDTAS
+543 T
-551 GGADVDVPKE
+551 
-561 LEPTPY
+561 TPY
-567 ARVLFIANRSN
+567 ARVLFIANGSN

-596 YLKLSNELNSK
+596 YLKLSNELNAK
-607 DEKFDKAL
+607 DERIDKAL
-615 KFLEDENMSVNVK
+615 KFLESENMNVDLQ

-635 KEKQES
+635 REKQES

-649 ANMNWGFEY
+649 TNKGWEFEY
-658 YELNDFEREMMDEFL
+658 YEPDDYELEMMDEFL
-673 LDSFHVSI
+673 TESFHVSVY
-681 DELTEEQIQ
+681 ELTDEER
-690 LVYYT
+690 LAVYYT
-695 MDFTSGLNY
+695 MDFTSGLNF
-704 YEQMGID
+704 YEQMGMD
-711 EEKLTD
+711 EEGLTD
-717 EMRREDLTK
+717 EIRREDLNK
-726 LIGIGEGDFSME
+726 LIGLGDEDHYPE
-738 EYNVKEYNA
+738 EYNSA
-747 DARELLKGFMH
+747 ARDLLTGFLH

-803 DYPMTFGISEE
+803 DYPMTFGISDE

-820 HDFIEKYDGIVYSGE
+820 HDFIEKYDNTVYSGE
-835 QLHNRGDY
+835 PLYSR

>member
-1 MKGHFPRI
+1 MKGHFLRI

-31 SALISY
+31 SALSSY
-37 VMGYSMCSRDAAAM
+37 IMGYSMCSRDAAAM
-51 NFHIDTDHI
+51 NFHIDTDLI
-60 QALVC
+60 QVLVC
-65 ILMIYL
+65 IFMTYL

-82 NVAEVYASIPVSRDG
+82 NVAEVYASIPVSRDS

-104 TGIVYSLMIM
+104 TGIIYSLMIM

-138 YGYSALEYMAGLCMI
+138 YGYSALEYLAGLCMI

-189 ILFSSLFSTG
+189 ILFSSLIGTG
-199 SIHGICNIIF
+199 TNMYSVGNIIF
-209 PFGAAART
+209 PFSAAART
-217 VVVWIVCIATV
+217 AAVWVVFIVIV
-228 ILFLLL
+228 LLLLLL

-265 FSILGTIAFTIA
+265 FSILCTIAYTIA
-277 DFEAYGS
+277 DVEASGEIMNYRD
-284 DIMSER
+284 DIVSA
-290 VNIVTAAIGTIVTC
+290 VIATIVTC

-322 AISLKY
+322 AVSLKY

-333 LAVCIVVLLGSGL
+333 LAVCIVVPLSIGV
-346 RKAYRNVDFSA
+346 RKAYKNVDFSA
-357 DNIAYYTVPSYIYV
+357 DNIAYYTIPNYTLVTE
-371 PDEPDWYDGSIEI
+371 EPDWYGNSIEFSLS
-384 NPFPMIYTDY
+384 PTFYTDY
-394 SEDRYGKGVSGEDE
+394 SQDRYGKGVSGEDE
-408 IRFTDQKTINE
+408 VRFTDQKMING
-419 ISKFLRSGENDKS
+419 ISKYLKSGRNSVDS
-432 NFQNGVPSIY
+432 VGFHGQPSIY

-449 TYAVDIQRDECV
+449 TYAVDIAWDAI
-461 NEDIIRYDKNARQN
+461 DKDIRYDINARQN
-475 EEYRKVMHDIERFK
+475 EEYRNAMYDIERFK

-498 RVNALYD
+498 RANALYD
-505 TFMEELSA
+505 TFIEELSA
-513 LSIEE
+513 LTIEE
-518 REKLFDLSGIYYL
+518 REKLFNLSSIYYL
-531 DFLDSFIIPEEA
+531 DPAMGEITAPEIIGDGVDTSNGDYGDFQMEIIEERK
-543 AVAPDTAS
+543 T
-551 GGADVDVPKE
+551 
-561 LEPTPY
+561 TPY
-567 ARVLFIANRSN
+567 ARVLFIANGSN

-596 YLKLSNELNSK
+596 YLKLSNELNAK
-607 DEKFDKAL
+607 DERIDKAL
-615 KFLEDENMSVNVK
+615 KFLESENMNVDLQ

-635 KEKQES
+635 REKQES

-649 ANMNWGFEY
+649 TNKGWEFEY
-658 YELNDFEREMMDEFL
+658 YEPDDYELEMMDEFL
-673 LDSFHVSI
+673 TESFHVSV
-681 DELTEEQIQ
+681 DELTDAEKQ
-690 LVYYT
+690 VVFYT
-695 MDFTSGLNY
+695 MDFTSGLNF
-704 YEQMGID
+704 YEQMGMD
-711 EEKLTD
+711 EEGLTD
-717 EMRREDLTK
+717 EMRREDLKK
-726 LIGIGEGDFSME
+726 LIGLGDEDHYPE
-738 EYNVKEYNA
+738 EYNSA
-747 DARELLKGFMH
+747 ARDLLTGFLH

-795 MNTASYFY
+795 MNTASNFF
-803 DYPMTFGISEE
+803 DYPIAFGISDE

-820 HDFIEKYDGIVYSGE
+820 HDFIEKYDNIVYSGE
-835 QLHNRGDY
+835 PLYSR

>member
-1 MKGHFPRI
+1 MKGHFLRI

-31 SALISY
+31 SALSSY
-37 VMGYSMCSRDAAAM
+37 IMGYSMCSRDAAAM
-51 NFHIDTDHI
+51 NFHIDTDLI
-60 QALVC
+60 QVLVC
-65 ILMIYL
+65 IFMTYL

-82 NVAEVYASIPVSRDG
+82 NVAEVYASIPVSRDS

-104 TGIVYSLMIM
+104 TGIIYSLMIM

-138 YGYSALEYMAGLCMI
+138 YGYSALEYLAGLCMI

-189 ILFSSLFSTG
+189 ILFSSLIGTG
-199 SIHGICNIIF
+199 TNMYSVGNIIF
-209 PFGAAART
+209 PFSAAART
-217 VVVWIVCIATV
+217 AAVWVVFIVIV
-228 ILFLLL
+228 LLLLLL

-265 FSILGTIAFTIA
+265 FSILCTIAYTIA
-277 DFEAYGS
+277 DVEASGEIMNYRD
-284 DIMSER
+284 DIVSA
-290 VNIVTAAIGTIVTC
+290 VIATIVTC

-322 AISLKY
+322 AVSLKY

-333 LAVCIVVLLGSGL
+333 LAVCIVVPLNIGV
-346 RKAYRNVDFSA
+346 RKAYKNVDFSA
-357 DNIAYYTVPSYIYV
+357 DNIAYYTIPNYTLVTE
-371 PDEPDWYDGSIEI
+371 EPDWYGNSIEFSLS
-384 NPFPMIYTDY
+384 PTFYTDY
-394 SEDRYGKGVSGEDE
+394 SQDRYGKGVSGEDE
-408 IRFTDQKTINE
+408 VRFTDQKMING
-419 ISKFLRSGENDKS
+419 ISKYLKSGRNSVDS
-432 NFQNGVPSIY
+432 VGFHGQPSIY

-449 TYAVDIQRDECV
+449 TYAVDIAWDAI
-461 NEDIIRYDKNARQN
+461 DKDIRYDINARQN
-475 EEYRKVMHDIERFK
+475 EEYRNAMYDIERFK

-498 RVNALYD
+498 RANALYD
-505 TFMEELSA
+505 TFIEELSA
-513 LSIEE
+513 LTIEE
-518 REKLFDLSGIYYL
+518 REKLFNLSSIYYL
-531 DFLDSFIIPEEA
+531 DPAMAEITAPEIIGDG
-543 AVAPDTAS
+543 VDTV
-551 GGADVDVPKE
+551 GDGADGDVLKE
-561 LEPTPY
+561 QNSTPY
-567 ARVLFIANRSN
+567 ARVLLIANGSN

-596 YLKLSNELNSK
+596 YLKLSNELNAK
-607 DEKFDKAL
+607 DERIDKAL
-615 KFLEDENMSVNVK
+615 KFLESENMNVDLQ

-649 ANMNWGFEY
+649 TNKGWEFEY
-658 YELNDFEREMMDEFL
+658 YEPDDYELEMMDEFL
-673 LDSFHVSI
+673 TESFHVSVY
-681 DELTEEQIQ
+681 ELTDEER
-690 LVYYT
+690 LAVYYT
-695 MDFTSGLNY
+695 MDFTSGLNF
-704 YEQMGID
+704 YEQMGMD
-711 EEKLTD
+711 EEGLTD
-717 EMRREDLTK
+717 EIRREDLNK
-726 LIGIGEGDFSME
+726 LIGLGDEDHYPE
-738 EYNVKEYNA
+738 EYNSA
-747 DARELLKGFMH
+747 ARDLLTGFLH

-795 MNTASYFY
+795 MNTASNFF
-803 DYPMTFGISEE
+803 DYPMTFGISDE

-820 HDFIEKYDGIVYSGE
+820 HDFIEKYDNTVYSGE
-835 QLHNRGDY
+835 PLYSR